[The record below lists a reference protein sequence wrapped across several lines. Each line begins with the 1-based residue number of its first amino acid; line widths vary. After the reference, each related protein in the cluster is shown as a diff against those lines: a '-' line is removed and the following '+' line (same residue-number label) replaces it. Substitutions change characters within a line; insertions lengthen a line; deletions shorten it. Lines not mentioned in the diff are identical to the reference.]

1 MELVFHD
8 VICSLSSSL
17 DLVGVSESHHGKRTA
32 LMAAEIAKNLGWE
45 TELELDMLYA
55 SMLHDCGI
63 SNAENKNHL
72 LPETDWENL
81 HAHCERGAQYLIDC
95 PVFGRYAPW
104 ILHHHTRWSELK
116 KLDLSETD
124 KLAANLISL
133 VDRVDFLQAKYV
145 DETRHDSD
153 ILLEKHHIMNEVLAF
168 RGSFFAPVLVD
179 MFLEMGQRE
188 SFWLSMDPCY
198 IDASVRVYCKFS
210 ERKTASFPMLRSI
223 ATLFSKFIDAKS
235 PYTKEHSKYVG
246 ILSRYLAKQLDFNK
260 EQQQHIELA
269 GMLHDL
275 GKLRV
280 PNYILDKQAPLN
292 ESERACMLRHS
303 FDTMQLLK
311 IAFPNTKIAQWAG
324 HHHENLNGHGYPF
337 HLTAAELDLGSR
349 IVAVADIFQA
359 LVQKRPYRSSLDLGQ
374 IRLIMED
381 MVTEGK
387 LDGDVVAVLAKNYES
402 CYILAQSPDSTINL

>member
-32 LMAAEIAKNLGWE
+32 LMAAGIAKKLGWG
-45 TELELDMLYA
+45 TEVELDLLYA

-72 LPETDWENL
+72 IPEIEWTNL
-81 HAHCERGAQYLIDC
+81 HEHCERGAQYLTDC

-104 ILHHHTRWSELK
+104 ILHHHTRWEDLQN
-116 KLDLSETD
+116 LDLSEAD
-124 KLAANLISL
+124 KLAANLIFL
-133 VDRVDFLQAKYV
+133 VDRVDFLQAKFV
-145 DETRHDSD
+145 DESRHDSD

-168 RGSFFAPVLVD
+168 RGSFFAPELVD
-179 MFLEMGQRE
+179 VFLEMGQRE
-188 SFWLSMDPCY
+188 SFWLAMDPCY
-198 IDASVRVYCKFS
+198 IDASVKVYCKLS

-235 PYTKEHSKYVG
+235 PYTKEHSKYVAV
-246 ILSRYLAKQLDFNK
+246 LSRYLAKQLDFSK
-260 EQQQHIELA
+260 EDQQHIELA

-280 PNYILDKQAPLN
+280 PNYILDKQAALN
-292 ESERACMLRHS
+292 DSERACMLRHS
-303 FDTMQLLK
+303 FDTMQLLE
-311 IAFPNTKIAQWAG
+311 IAFPHTKIAQWAG

-337 HLTAAELDLGSR
+337 HLTATELDLGSR

-359 LVQKRPYRSSLDLGQ
+359 LVQKRPYRNSLDLGQ
-374 IRLIMED
+374 IKSIMD
-381 MVTEGK
+381 NMVTDGK
-387 LDGDVVAVLAKNYES
+387 LDGDVVGVLAQNYES
-402 CYILAQSPDSTINL
+402 CYILAQSPDATIDL